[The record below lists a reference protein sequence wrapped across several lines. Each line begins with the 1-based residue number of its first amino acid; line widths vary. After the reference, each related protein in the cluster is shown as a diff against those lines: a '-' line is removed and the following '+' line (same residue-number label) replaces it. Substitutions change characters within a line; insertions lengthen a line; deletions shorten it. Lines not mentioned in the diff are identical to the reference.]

1 MRRTCPIEIKRGG
14 DFELNCALRNSGAAV
29 PITGWQVDC
38 WLRGPDGRLVQRLTV
53 DLVDPDTGR
62 YRIVATP
69 LQTSVWP
76 VGDLDADIRYLDGSG
91 RVMHTATFTVRV
103 LAAIT
108 TPAITP

>member
-14 DFELNCALRNSGAAV
+14 DFELSCALLNSGMAV

-53 DLVDPDTGR
+53 DLVDPATGR

-76 VGDLDADIRYLDGSG
+76 VGDLDADIRYLGGSG
-91 RVMHTATFTVRV
+91 RVMHTDTFTVRV

>member
-14 DFELNCALRNSGAAV
+14 DFELSCALLNSGMAV

-38 WLRGPDGRLVQRLTV
+38 WLRGPDGRLVHRLSV
-53 DLVDPDTGR
+53 DLVDPDAGR
-62 YRIVATP
+62 YRLTATP
-69 LQTSVWP
+69 LQTAAWP
-76 VGDLDADIRYLDGSG
+76 VGVLDADIRYLDGSG